1 MWRWRQETGKKVGV
15 FLRIASLR
23 KEEKIS
29 GGSRREHQKKEG
41 RRWRSTGH
49 VGRRVFHKNCWNCW
63 KVPEE
68 FSSSHH
74 KKCKKSLR
82 NSRWAIAANFF
93 LPTSLWPQVCCA
105 GVQEVERCCWELE
118 AVGGQKA
125 CSWRRREHDI
135 VLCCGSGKEEKN
147 TNHPSY
153 WFVQWLGEERRG
165 MRVVT

>member
-1 MWRWRQETGKKVGV
+1 MLEAVADKLHDFNLFQLFFSQSGYRDFSVINIVGVAGRYGQVCWSVCLFRPEV
-15 FLRIASLR
+15 FLRIASFR
-23 KEEKIS
+23 KEEKMS

-82 NSRWAIAANFF
+82 ISRWAIAANFF

-105 GVQEVERCCWELE
+105 GVQEVERCCW
-118 AVGGQKA
+118 
-125 CSWRRREHDI
+125 
-135 VLCCGSGKEEKN
+135 
-147 TNHPSY
+147 
-153 WFVQWLGEERRG
+153 
-165 MRVVT
+165 